1 MKQEERLVLE
11 EKVREKVPVIVKRRE
26 IVIEENKP
34 ERQADKS
41 STIPRRWHVQ

>member
-1 MKQEERLVLE
+1 MEQEIKMAVE

-34 ERQADKS
+34 EKQTDRS
-41 STIPRRWHVQ
+41 VTIPRRWRVQ

>member
-1 MKQEERLVLE
+1 MMQEEKLAVE

-34 ERQADKS
+34 ERQKDKS
-41 STIPRRWHVQ
+41 PAIPHRWRV